1 MHENSKLVLL
11 WNKNKMSSDSAF
23 LLFDRLLIR
32 NLYLNLNY
40 EIVLFVAFLIGK
52 KAAETLKIAAG
63 NTNFKR
69 SGQTERLNFVCMGI
83 ESKNI

>member
-52 KAAETLKIAAG
+52 EAAETLKRVLQEEILISRG
-63 NTNFKR
+63 LDK
-69 SGQTERLNFVCMGI
+69 L
-83 ESKNI
+83 KD